1 MSLASIQ
8 TLLLVIQLIIALA
21 LVVTILLQR
30 SEGGALGMGGGQGGF
45 LTARGAGDVL
55 TRTTAILG
63 TLFIV
68 NCLALAILAGSER
81 AKPTDIDAA
90 LKTDLSDETGIP
102 ALPSAQPA
110 PPAIPAPIEPAAPSV
125 PVAQ

>member
-21 LVVTILLQR
+21 LVAVILLQR
-30 SEGGALGMGGGQGGF
+30 SEGGALGIGGGGQAGF

-55 TRTTAILG
+55 SRATAILG

-68 NCLALAILAGSER
+68 NCLALALIAKADR
-81 AKPTDIDAA
+81 VKPTAVDAA
-90 LKTDLSDETGIP
+90 LQSDLSKVAPVPT
-102 ALPSAQPA
+102 LPA
-110 PPAIPAPIEPAAPSV
+110 PTPAEPSV

>member
-8 TLLLVIQLIIALA
+8 TLLLVVQLIIALA

-30 SEGGALGMGGGQGGF
+30 SEGGALGVGGGQGGF

-55 TRTTAILG
+55 TRSTAILG
-63 TLFIV
+63 TLFVI
-68 NCLALAILAGSER
+68 NCLALAIIAGNER
-81 AKPTDIDAA
+81 TKPTDIDAA
-90 LKTDLSDETGIP
+90 LKQDLSE
-102 ALPSAQPA
+102 QA
-110 PPAIPAPIEPAAPSV
+110 PVPGLPAAPAPGSVDPSAPAV